1 MRVPLLRRNS
11 PFQFVRDLTGFP
23 NAQFQANVAEAM
35 ERASRGIQKAHALAE
50 QIGEGS
56 FVAVM
61 DRLQV
66 QSMANISTLES
77 LRTLVTELEEEA
89 ARSVA

>member
-1 MRVPLLRRNS
+1 
-11 PFQFVRDLTGFP
+11 
-23 NAQFQANVAEAM
+23 
-35 ERASRGIQKAHALAE
+35 
-50 QIGEGS
+50 
-56 FVAVM
+56 M